1 VDKNSE
7 YALNPVFTELAGLED
22 EPSRSV
28 FLKER
33 RDLLRAEVVEELA
46 DVVVKHVRV
55 DLGEALRLAEGALAI
70 AQVIGDERALARS
83 YRAKANALHV
93 LGQNSA
99 AAELHERAIAIYAK
113 LSDATEL
120 GRSLSAS
127 VQPLALLGRYE
138 GAYANVA
145 RARDLFRAQGDSL
158 RLARLEINFGNV
170 LHRQDRFSEALA
182 AYRRACEELWPDKD
196 VEGIAVVLHNIAV
209 CLIALNNYHDA
220 LATYGQAREF
230 CIRHGM
236 PLLVR
241 QSDYNVAYLYYLR
254 GEYGRAI
261 DSLRST
267 REVCRKTGDGH
278 HFALC
283 HLDLSEIYVELNLS
297 EEAAQMAQE
306 AVKLFE
312 KLGMGYEAAKSLVN
326 HAIALSQQEMSS
338 EALALFSKARERFV
352 KEGNHVWPSMI
363 DLYEAVVHFHQGRHF
378 EARRLCEAAYE
389 FFRTSVMP
397 TKAIVCRLLM
407 ARLALI
413 SGDLERALGH
423 SETAAREADQLELP
437 ILQYQSRFVLGQVHE
452 AMKLPALAYADYQTA
467 HREMEALRSSL
478 VNEEMKIAFMAN
490 KLEVY
495 ERLVTLSL
503 GGVSTSAEGGARG
516 ASPSEQAF
524 QYVEHAKSRTLRD
537 LVSARM
543 HCLTRQEPNRD
554 EIVRRIRD
562 LREQLNWYYHRI
574 ELEQLGSSGTSVDR
588 LRTLEE
594 QARVR
599 EKQLLQALCE
609 QPAGGFAEEVEVS
622 RVSTL
627 EEIRAALPA
636 TGTLIEYFQVGD
648 RLLVA
653 VLGHESLDVVPLSSL
668 SEVTSHLRMLQF
680 QLAKPG
686 QAPAYLLATGGAA
699 LSRVQHHLRLL
710 YQELVAPVQNRLQ
723 GDRLVIVPHG
733 VLHYVP
739 FHALFNGQEYLVD
752 SFATTY
758 APSASVLALC
768 HRATARSWGPS
779 LVMGL
784 PDSQAPLIGDE
795 VKAVAGFLPESEL
808 YLGEQATSTV
818 LRDKGAVSRFIHI
831 ATHGHFRH
839 DNPLF
844 SGVRL
849 GDGNLQLY
857 DLYSLSLPVELI
869 ALSGCAT
876 GLNVTARGDELL
888 GLQRGLL
895 YAGAK
900 SLLLTMWEVHDRST
914 AQFMRLFYQQLLEG
928 ADKAEALQS
937 AAIQLREQYAHPY
950 YWAPFVLIGEALGG
964 LNNESGPL
972 SKTRPAEDFGS

>member
-1 VDKNSE
+1 MSE
-7 YALNPVFTELAGLED
+7 YTLNPVFTELAGLED
-22 EPSRSV
+22 ESSRSA
-28 FLKER
+28 FLTQR
-33 RDLLRAEVVEELA
+33 RDLLRAEVVGELA
-46 DVVVKHVRV
+46 DAVVKHVRV

-70 AQVIGDERALARS
+70 AQVIGDESALARS
-83 YRAKANALHV
+83 FRAKANALHV
-93 LGQNSA
+93 LGQNPA
-99 AAELHERAIAIYAK
+99 AVELHERAIAIYAK

-127 VQPLALLGRYE
+127 IQPLALLGRYDQ
-138 GAYANVA
+138 AYANVA
-145 RARDLFRAQGDSL
+145 RARDLFRARGDSL

-170 LHRQDRFSEALA
+170 LHRQDRFTEALA

-209 CLIALNNYHDA
+209 CLIALNDYHEA
-220 LATYGQAREF
+220 LATYRRAREF
-230 CIRHGM
+230 CEGHGM

-241 QSDYNVAYLYYLR
+241 QSDYNIAYLYYLR

-267 REVCRKTGDGH
+267 REVCQKTGDGH

-283 HLDLSEIYVELNLS
+283 YLDLSEIYVELNLS

-312 KLGMGYEAAKSLVN
+312 KLGTGYEAAKSLVN
-326 HAIALSQQEMSS
+326 HAIALSQQEMAP
-338 EALALFSKARERFV
+338 EALALFSKARELFV
-352 KEGNHVWPSMI
+352 KEGNHVWPSLI
-363 DLYEAVVHFHQGRHF
+363 NLYEAVVYFHQGRYP
-378 EARRLCEAAYE
+378 EAHRLCEAAYD
-389 FFRTSVMP
+389 FFRTSVLQA
-397 TKAIVCRLLM
+397 KAVVCRLLL

-413 SGDLERALGH
+413 TGDLERALGQC
-423 SETAAREADQLELP
+423 ETAAKQADQMESP

-452 AMKLPALAYADYQTA
+452 AMRQPTLAYADYQTA

-478 VNEEMKIAFMAN
+478 ANEEMKIAFMAN

-495 ERLVTLSL
+495 ERLVELSL
-503 GGVSTSAEGGARG
+503 DGVSTSEAGGGRR
-516 ASPSEQAF
+516 ASPSERAF
-524 QYVEHAKSRTLRD
+524 QYVEHAKSRSLRD
-537 LVSARM
+537 LVFGRTL
-543 HCLTRQEPNRD
+543 CLTRQETNRG
-554 EIVRRIRD
+554 EFVRRIRD

-574 ELEQLGSSGTSVDR
+574 ELEQLGRSGTSVDR
-588 LRTLEE
+588 LRILEE
-594 QARVR
+594 QARAR
-599 EKQLLQALCE
+599 EKQLLQALHE
-609 QPAGGFAEEVEVS
+609 QPAGGFTEAVEAS

-653 VLGHESLDVVPLSSL
+653 VLDQESLEVVPLRSL
-668 SEVTSHLRMLQF
+668 SQVTSHLRMLQF

-686 QAPAYLLATGGAA
+686 QGPAYLLATGGTA
-699 LSRVQHHLRLL
+699 LPPVQHHLRLL
-710 YQELVAPVQNRLQ
+710 YQELVAPVQDRLK
-723 GDRLVIVPHG
+723 GDRLVIVPHD

-739 FHALFNGQEYLVD
+739 FHALLNGQDYLID

-768 HRATARSWGPS
+768 HRAAARPRGPS

-795 VKAVAGFLPESEL
+795 VVAVAGLLPESDL
-808 YLGEQATSTV
+808 YLGEHATSAV
-818 LRDKGAVSRFIHI
+818 LRDKGALSRFIHI

-849 GDGNLQLY
+849 GDGNVQLY
-857 DLYSLSLPVELI
+857 DLYNLSLPAELI

-888 GLQRGLL
+888 GLQRGLI

-900 SLLLTMWEVHDRST
+900 SLLLTMWEVHDQST
-914 AQFMRLFYQQLLEG
+914 AQFMRLFYQALLEG
-928 ADKAEALQS
+928 ADKAKALQS
-937 AAIQLREQYAHPY
+937 AAIQLREQYPHPY

-964 LNNESGPL
+964 LKN
-972 SKTRPAEDFGS
+972 